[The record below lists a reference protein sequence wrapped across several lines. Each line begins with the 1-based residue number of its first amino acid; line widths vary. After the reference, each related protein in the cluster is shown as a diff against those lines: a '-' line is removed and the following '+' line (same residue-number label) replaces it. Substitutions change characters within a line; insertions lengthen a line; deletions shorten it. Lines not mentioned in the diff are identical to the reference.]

1 MSQSKPTP
9 GLQNEQEERVFWEA
23 NDSADFV
30 DWHKSEKV
38 VLANLKSSSE
48 ARSLPQPQSR

>member
-48 ARSLPQPQSR
+48 ARSLPQPQLR